1 MSRQCD
7 SCRQKEYCRDAK
19 NPVVTGCSAYWKAE
33 GVKIRCDDC
42 KFVENCVD
50 YGWDGC
56 KKFTPAPS
64 GVQTNEEWLKEEK
77 DTNQFACK
85 MCELFEIRCT
95 DCKFYDKSMRIGG
108 CTLPSYLKEVHKE

>member
-1 MSRQCD
+1 MIGYSSTFMDRIIERANKRQE
-7 SCRQKEYCRDAK
+7 RMEKIMFNYDAD
-19 NPVVTGCSAYWKAE
+19 AE
-33 GVKIRCDDC
+33 LDEI
-42 KFVENCVD
+42 
-50 YGWDGC
+50 DG
-56 KKFTPAPS
+56 
-64 GVQTNEEWLKEEK
+64 GITNEEWIKEEK